1 MNMIKVCHI
10 YKLYII
16 ITRFLFLSLCPFALI
31 DLFLNTTLIIIF
43 PFILY
48 YLFQYIRGEELKSY
62 FQFFYFLL
70 TNIFTQFYIKNQ
82 IQNNKKLKNSTKS
95 KDKTFSVVPKI
106 INHIESLKQKN
117 KEEFTIT
124 DPGNDSCND
133 SSTKL
138 QASQLN
144 ECSNNYKKWQIMK
157 VLSDKTGTTDDFSNT
172 GQLDPL
178 SKLSVDISEVS
189 KGNTEWVFLTVKT
202 KNKYLVSKIKDI
214 PNSKDKEGI
223 KQIENNVKDGLSDV
237 ILNSTKTNNITITPL
252 DIACI
257 NGYTEIVKLLLDV
270 PGIDTKKKDPIGPAV
285 NNENLHNCNQ
295 ELNCENIGCTKNK
308 KKEKNNIEKD
318 SDEKKEK
325 DFQTGSK
332 KFNHNAE
339 QEKVGVGN
347 PGNPDDPDNRGSR
360 TEEGL
365 IDGKNPGNPD
375 DPDNRGSR
383 IEEGLIDG
391 ENPFDIYQNDFPNLS
406 ETTNFYQGNSSTE
419 LPDWHQTPSIQ
430 DEVNQQISLGTE
442 SWSTIIESFAQKGM
456 AWDVADFDSMNP
468 PSGTPFYLFPF
479 HGRRNQHFVYKNGK
493 IYTMQNGKVITYAGG
508 ESHFQMM
515 PTIPTLKGRQSFK
528 TQLL

>member
-1 MNMIKVCHI
+1 M
-10 YKLYII
+10 
-16 ITRFLFLSLCPFALI
+16 
-31 DLFLNTTLIIIF
+31 
-43 PFILY
+43 
-48 YLFQYIRGEELKSY
+48 
-62 FQFFYFLL
+62 
-70 TNIFTQFYIKNQ
+70 KNQ
-82 IQNNKKLKNSTKS
+82 IQNNKKLNNSTKS
-95 KDKTFSVVPKI
+95 KDKTFSEVPKI
-106 INHIESLKQKN
+106 INHSESLKQKN
-117 KEEFTIT
+117 KEKFTIT

-133 SSTKL
+133 NSTKP

-157 VLSDKTGTTDDFSNT
+157 VLSDKTGTTDGFSNT
-172 GQLDPL
+172 GQVDPL
-178 SKLSVDISEVS
+178 SKLSVDISEIS
-189 KGNTEWVFLTVKT
+189 KGNTEWVFLTAK
-202 KNKYLVSKIKDI
+202 KINEYLVSKIKDI

-237 ILNSTKTNNITITPL
+237 ILNSTKTNNMSITPL
-252 DIACI
+252 AIACI
-257 NGYTEIVKLLLDV
+257 NGNIDVVKSLLEE
-270 PGIDTKKKDPIGPAV
+270 KKKDVKGKDTKRKDPIDPAV

-295 ELNCENIGCTKNK
+295 ELNCENISCTKNN

-325 DFQTGSK
+325 DLQTGSK
-332 KFNHNAE
+332 KFNHNTE

-442 SWSTIIESFAQKGM
+442 SWSTIIESFARKGM